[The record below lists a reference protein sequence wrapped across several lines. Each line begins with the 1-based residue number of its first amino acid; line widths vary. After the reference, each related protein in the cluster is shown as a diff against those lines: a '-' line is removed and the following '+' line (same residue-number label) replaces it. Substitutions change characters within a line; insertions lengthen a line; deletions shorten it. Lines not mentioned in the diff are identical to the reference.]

1 MRKKRHSSEIGING
15 LNSISNLEAEIM
27 KIVWEKKEVTVRRV
41 HEEIL
46 KKEIGIREK
55 GFTPYT
61 TIMSTMTHLAKK
73 KILDQNRIGKTYI
86 YTARVDKQ
94 ELSRSLIRTV
104 AETLLEGT
112 SRELVSKFLS
122 DTVKISTKNI
132 EKLIKKLDDKK

>member
-15 LNSISNLEAEIM
+15 LNSISNLEANIM

-46 KKEIGIREK
+46 KKEIEVREK

-86 YTARVDKQ
+86 YTAKVDKQ
-94 ELSRSLIRTV
+94 ELSRSLIRTI
-104 AETLLEGT
+104 ADTLLEGT

-122 DTVKISTKNI
+122 DTVNLSTKNI
-132 EKLIKKLDDKK
+132 EKLMKKLDDKK

>member
-15 LNSISNLEAEIM
+15 LNSISNLEADIM
-27 KIVWEKKEVTVRRV
+27 KIIWEKKEVTVREV

-46 KKEIGIREK
+46 KKEVGVREK

-86 YTARVDKQ
+86 YTAKVDKQ
-94 ELSRSLIRTV
+94 QLSKSLIRTV
-104 AETLLEGT
+104 ADTLLEGS

-122 DTVKISTKNI
+122 DTDKLSTKNI
-132 EKLIKKLDDKK
+132 EKMIEKLDDKK

>member
-46 KKEIGIREK
+46 KKEIGVREK

-104 AETLLEGT
+104 ADTLLEGT